1 MTPSQ
6 TGNGGNYLTTNGSV
20 VSWAAVPSPNSHNVN
35 MTNNSYIAG
44 GGGWG
49 ASGGTGSAGRAGGA
63 GRKAIA
69 LNGNSVTFNA
79 TGTRYGA
86 TS

>member
-1 MTPSQ
+1 
-6 TGNGGNYLTTNGSV
+6 
-20 VSWAAVPSPNSHNVN
+20 